1 MDFEATKGIV
11 LISRKSFSERVK
23 SAFFETVCFIG
34 IPPAEKES
42 TRTAVLRLLLIEL
55 RWFLQLLPYL
65 EQEETMDN
73 GVVVRAFWLAVS
85 CIRPD
90 MVMSYLQA
98 AWVWMVLVW
107 VGVSACWVLFAVV
120 FTCTLLNKRT
130 HPKVRK
136 LLQIFGQLLLS
147 LISVP
152 SANILLSAWFP
163 DPRFGNGITDEMRAW
178 AGNISLIVYIGLVS
192 FQCTMI
198 LANFEHD
205 LTLKL
210 LRGKCE
216 MDHDF
221 LTLLV
226 TQTTMIS
233 YYVLYSRSKTIHF
246 CLTLAIALSLAI
258 RCYRRLPYYQTLP
271 NGVTLW
277 SRSAFA
283 WSSFA
288 FLIGERISPLCS
300 LLLVLGIAISLA
312 IIIGLGFE
320 AYQSSAMKTFASRL
334 KGSLREYEFEL
345 GIRYIILSA
354 LPESDQSQF
363 TSLCRSAIH
372 HIEAAL
378 QSNQYSDRKRLILVK
393 YLVHLHLMK
402 DERAARVCLSQA
414 MLHKSTLTSSFLEFK
429 AKWMLA
435 TSSEL
440 EEIVFLRYLE
450 KLENIKQADKAV
462 CEILNDLWTELG
474 SSFPDNSR
482 VLRLSADVCSNITY
496 LKAEFK
502 QLIKNFPSG
511 AESYQLYGSFLVDVL
526 GKREEGERWITKAD
540 LVVQQQI
547 KKEEKDEA
555 EFVSFF
561 DPAAGVILADTS
573 KNNFGGIVFMNPKAA
588 EHLELDLKSLLIYK
602 LNHIIPPPY
611 GSNHLKSLHKFV
623 DHAEGTSMLH
633 PDHLPLLCGN
643 GFVLFSAVKMYLTS
657 NGTAPLIAIAFKP
670 LKSLKEG
677 AIISEDGVVLSH
689 TENFP
694 RFCGYPE
701 AHIEGSDLSKLR
713 PHFFVHRTT
722 AGNSPS
728 FRLFT
733 NRSFCGMF
741 SSAQFASKTLYFFY
755 VFKSGKGLCRQG
767 MLEMG
772 LCVV

>member
-1 MDFEATKGIV
+1 MDAEHTKGIV

-23 SAFFETVCFIG
+23 GAFFETVCFIG

-42 TRTAVLRLLLIEL
+42 PRTAVLRLLLIEV

-65 EQEETMDN
+65 EQEETLDN
-73 GVVVRAFWLAVS
+73 GVVVRDFWLAVS

-107 VGVSACWVLFAVV
+107 VGVCACWMLFAVV
-120 FTCTLLNKRT
+120 FTCTFLNKRT

-152 SANILLSAWFP
+152 SANILLSTWFP
-163 DPRFGNGITDEMRAW
+163 DARFGNGITESMRAW
-178 AGNISLIVYIGLVS
+178 AGYISLAVYIGLVS

-205 LTLKL
+205 LTQRL

-216 MDHDF
+216 MDHDL
-221 LTLLV
+221 LTLV
-226 TQTTMIS
+226 VAQTTMIS
-233 YYVLYSRSKTIHF
+233 YYVLYDRSKIIHL
-246 CLTLAIALSLAI
+246 CLTLAIASSLAF
-258 RCYRRLPYYQTLP
+258 RCYRRMPYYQSLP

-277 SRSAFA
+277 SRAAFA

-288 FLIGERISPLCS
+288 FIIGDRISPLCS
-300 LLLVLGIAISLA
+300 LLLVIGVAGSLA
-312 IIIGLGFE
+312 IIICMGFE
-320 AYQSSAMKTFASRL
+320 SYQANAMKTFSSRL
-334 KGSLREYEFEL
+334 KDSLKEYEFEL
-345 GIRYIILSA
+345 GIRHIILSA
-354 LPESDQSQF
+354 LKETDLSARN
-363 TSLCRSAIH
+363 SLCRSAISH
-372 HIEAAL
+372 LEISL
-378 QSNQYSDRKRLILVK
+378 KSNMYSDRKRLILIK
-393 YLVHLHLMK
+393 YLVHLNLLK

-414 MLHKSTLTSSFLEFK
+414 MVHKSSITSSFLEFK
-429 AKWMLA
+429 AKWMLEI
-435 TSSEL
+435 SSEL

-450 KLENIKQADKAV
+450 KLENIKQVDKAV
-462 CEILNDLWTELG
+462 CEKLNDLWTELG
-474 SSFPDNSR
+474 SSYPDSPR
-482 VLRLSADVCSNITY
+482 VLRLSSEVSDNITY

-502 QLIKNFPSG
+502 QLVKNFPSG
-511 AESYQLYGSFLVDVL
+511 SESYQLYGSFLIDVL
-526 GKREEGERWITKAD
+526 GKKEEGERWITKAD

-547 KKEEKDEA
+547 KKEERDEA

-573 KNNFGGIVFMNPKAA
+573 KNNFGGIVFMNIKAA
-588 EHLELDLKSLLIYK
+588 EHLEFDLKSLLIYK

-611 GSNHLKSLHKFV
+611 GANHLKSIRKFV
-623 DHAEGTSMLH
+623 DHAESTSMVH

-643 GFVLFSAVKMYLTS
+643 GFIIFSAVKMYLTS

-677 AIISEDGVVLSH
+677 AIISEDGVVLAH

-694 RFCGYPE
+694 KFCGYPE
-701 AHIEGSDLSKLR
+701 SHIEGLDLSKLR
-713 PHFFVHRTT
+713 PHFFVHRNTV
-722 AGNSPS
+722 GNSPS

-741 SSAQFASKTLYFFY
+741 STAQFANKTLYFFY
-755 VFKSGKGLCRQG
+755 VFKSGKG
-767 MLEMG
+767 
-772 LCVV
+772 